1 MENLDAIKIRRITD
15 VEEIEKVCSGRDIIC
30 DFCNFEEVN
39 SQRTM
44 DDVNE
49 KWRLDT
55 HIDPSNTASIESGSR
70 RHASL
75 MKTERPSLKDS
86 LSRLLFLLLLRSI
99 PSRMTSTASLSLLMT
114 LTILLRKYQENRFL
128 PIREYQK
135 EVILRCSLWKIR

>member
-55 HIDPSNTASIESGSR
+55 HIDPSNTASIESGLDDLYDLGSGYF
-70 RHASL
+70 
-75 MKTERPSLKDS
+75 MKVM
-86 LSRLLFLLLLRSI
+86 RLTRNSPFSI
-99 PSRMTSTASLSLLMT
+99 EIFHHENDGLPHT
-114 LTILLRKYQENRFL
+114 TILPRK
-128 PIREYQK
+128 
-135 EVILRCSLWKIR
+135 